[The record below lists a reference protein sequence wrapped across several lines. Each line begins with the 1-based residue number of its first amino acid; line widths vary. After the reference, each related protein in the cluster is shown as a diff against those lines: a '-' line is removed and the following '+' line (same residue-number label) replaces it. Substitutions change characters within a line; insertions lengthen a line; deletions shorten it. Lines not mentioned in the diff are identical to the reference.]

1 MLASFHHGRMDGNP
15 RNTLAGPGTD
25 WARCYVP
32 VTNCMLAHSCTPGQ
46 AQPAHAHEGPYGP
59 LLQCTAFQS
68 LRFFAAPGA
77 PDWVKYMTSCMGA
90 QSPHIDESVAPV
102 DVGTL
107 LPTPL
112 HPTVTEE
119 TSRGDGAR
127 EEEDGHVRACGSESA
142 ALVQC
147 DAPLQAVLE
156 EKLVMNWWVHAH
168 GNIQPLSAANI
179 DGDGNCL
186 PASLLCGLTGCAR
199 DQTLSLALR
208 KALHREM
215 IGPRGGIYRERWMT
229 AMALRD
235 GAVGLKLN
243 ESQWNT
249 EWDALVAAA
258 ATAGTSLSEV
268 HVLILAHVLRRP
280 IIVFSSKVCPACG
293 W

>member
-1 MLASFHHGRMDGNP
+1 MPAQDLTPTQEKAAAAAEGSAPHAIKEP
-15 RNTLAGPGTD
+15 AAEQPATAPGT
-25 WARCYVP
+25 
-32 VTNCMLAHSCTPGQ
+32 H
-46 AQPAHAHEGPYGP
+46 AQEAVAESP
-59 LLQCTAFQS
+59 LS
-68 LRFFAAPGA
+68 APG
-77 PDWVKYMTSCMGA
+77 
-90 QSPHIDESVAPV
+90 V
-102 DVGTL
+102 D
-107 LPTPL
+107 
-112 HPTVTEE
+112 
-119 TSRGDGAR
+119 
-127 EEEDGHVRACGSESA
+127 
-142 ALVQC
+142 C